1 MWSFSVY
8 FVAGGRQL
16 SRVQSLLRAPR
27 SETQIRDFDI
37 AIVGLG
43 YVGLPTAL
51 AFSAA
56 GSRVLGID
64 INEGRLAAIR
74 AGQVDLVESDR
85 LRLGAANATDNGW
98 MLSNDVE
105 LLSRARAVIVC
116 VPTPIDAHAVPD
128 LRALKGAC
136 AAVLDAVTP
145 GQLLMLTSTSYVG
158 CTRDLL
164 VQPLIERGFKPGIDI
179 HVAFS
184 PERIN
189 PADEAF
195 GHEEV
200 PRVVGGSTPECA
212 AEAAAMLGRYVDST
226 HTVDTLEI
234 AEASKLL
241 ENTFRAVNIA
251 FINEFASVCRELG
264 VPVTDV
270 IDAAATKPYGF
281 MPFRPGPG
289 VGGHCIPCDPHYLL
303 WQLRADRV
311 SSPILE
317 QAMTGLAHRPARVA
331 ARVNSMLAAAGIA
344 PDGASVVVLG
354 VAYKPNVA
362 DVRES
367 TAIEVIEILRKQG
380 MRVSF
385 VDSKVPSIRL
395 ADGVLLTASDI
406 RHHGDADLVLLHT
419 KHNDT
424 DLAWLQ
430 SHARVLD
437 ATYSLEPRAGLSLI

>member
-1 MWSFSVY
+1 M
-8 FVAGGRQL
+8 
-16 SRVQSLLRAPR
+16 LREPK
-27 SETQIRDFDI
+27 SEALGRDFDI

-51 AFSAA
+51 AFCAA

-64 INEGRLAAIR
+64 INEGRLDAIR
-74 AGQVDLVESDR
+74 SGHVDLVESDR
-85 LRLGAANATDNGW
+85 RRLATADSRGSHW
-98 MLSNDVE
+98 KISSDIT
-105 LLSRARAVIVC
+105 LLSRARAIIVC

-128 LRALKGAC
+128 LRALRGAC
-136 AAVLDAVTP
+136 ATVLDAVTP

-158 CTRDLL
+158 CTRDLI
-164 VQPLIERGFKPGIDI
+164 VEPLLARGLRPGIDV

-200 PRVVGGSTPECA
+200 PRVVGGSTPGCA

-226 HTVDTLEI
+226 HVVDTLEI

-241 ENTFRAVNIA
+241 ENSFRAVNIA

-303 WQLRADRV
+303 WQLRADRIAA
-311 SSPILE
+311 PILD
-317 QAMTGLAHRPARVA
+317 QAMTGLAHRPQHVA
-331 ARVNSMLAAAGIA
+331 SRVNAMLAEAGIV
-344 PDGASVVVLG
+344 PSGARVVVLG

-367 TAIEVIEILRKQG
+367 TAIDIIEILRKQG
-380 MRVSF
+380 TRVSF
-385 VDSKVPSIRL
+385 IDAKVPAIRL
-395 ADGVLLTASDI
+395 SDGELLEAAEPGVLE
-406 RHHGDADLVLLHT
+406 DADLVLLHT
-419 KHNDT
+419 KHGDANFSE
-424 DLAWLQ
+424 LQ
-430 SHARVLD
+430 VHPRVLD
-437 ATYSLEPRAGLSLI
+437 ATYTLEAREGLSLI

>member
-1 MWSFSVY
+1 M
-8 FVAGGRQL
+8 
-16 SRVQSLLRAPR
+16 SRVQSLLRKPR
-27 SETQIRDFDI
+27 SETPVRDFDI

-51 AFSAA
+51 AFCAA
-56 GSRVLGID
+56 GSKVLGID
-64 INEGRLAAIR
+64 ISEGRLAAIR
-74 AGQVDLVESDR
+74 SGQVDLVEGDR
-85 LRLGAANATDNGW
+85 LRLGAANATDDGW
-98 MLSNDVE
+98 TLSHDVS
-105 LLSRARAVIVC
+105 LLARARAVIVC

-136 AAVLDAVTP
+136 AAVIDAVTP

-158 CTRDLL
+158 CTKDLL
-164 VQPLIERGFKPGIDI
+164 VEPLIARGLQPGIDV

-195 GHEEV
+195 GHEDV
-200 PRVVGGSTPECA
+200 PRVVGGSTPACA
-212 AEAAAMLGRYVDST
+212 AEAAAMLGRYVNAT
-226 HTVDTLEI
+226 HVVDTLEI

-331 ARVNSMLAAAGIA
+331 ARVNSMLAADGIA
-344 PDGASVVVLG
+344 PFGASVVVFG

-367 TAIEVIEILRKQG
+367 TAIEVVEILRKQG

-395 ADGVLLTASDI
+395 SDGELLVASEASQQV
-406 RHHGDADLVLLHT
+406 DADLVVLHT
-419 KHNDT
+419 KHDDT
-424 DLAWLQ
+424 ELEWLQ
-430 SHARVLD
+430 GRPRVLD
-437 ATYSLEPRAGLSLI
+437 ATYTLEPRAGLSLI

>member
-1 MWSFSVY
+1 M
-8 FVAGGRQL
+8 
-16 SRVQSLLRAPR
+16 SREPSLLTAPR
-27 SETQIRDFDI
+27 SVQQTWDFDI

-51 AFSAA
+51 AFCAA
-56 GSRVLGID
+56 GARVLGID
-64 INEGRLAAIR
+64 TSESRLTAVR
-74 AGQVDLVESDR
+74 SGQADLVASDQ
-85 LRLGAANATDNGW
+85 LRLGAANATPDGKW
-98 MLSNDVE
+98 CLTSDATMLG
-105 LLSRARAVIVC
+105 RAKAVIVC

-128 LRALKGAC
+128 LRALTSAC
-136 AAVLDAVTP
+136 ASVLDAVVP
-145 GQLLMLTSTSYVG
+145 GQLVMLTSTSYVG

-164 VQPLIERGFKPGIDI
+164 AHPLVARGLQPGVDV

-200 PRVVGGSTPECA
+200 PRVVGGFTRACGELA
-212 AEAAAMLGRYVDST
+212 AETLGQYVDST
-226 HTVDTLEI
+226 HLVDTLEI
-234 AEASKLL
+234 AEATKLL

-251 FINEFASVCRELG
+251 FINEFASVCRELE

-311 SSPILE
+311 PAPILE
-317 QAMTGLAHRPARVA
+317 QAMTGLAQRPQRVA
-331 ARVNSMLAAAGIA
+331 ARASSMLAEAGIA
-344 PDGASVVVLG
+344 PSGAEVVVVG

-367 TAIEVIEILRKQG
+367 TALEIIELLRKQG
-380 MRVSF
+380 MRVSY
-385 VDSKVPSIRL
+385 VDSRVPSIRL
-395 ADGVLLTASDI
+395 ADGQVLTSRSD
-406 RHHGDADLVLLHT
+406 GDEAGADLVLLHT
-419 KHNDT
+419 KHDDT
-424 DLAWLQ
+424 DLGWLRG
-430 SHARVLD
+430 HPRVLD
-437 ATYSLEPRAGLSLI
+437 ATYSLNAHSGQTLI

>member
-1 MWSFSVY
+1 M
-8 FVAGGRQL
+8 
-16 SRVQSLLRAPR
+16 SRVDSLLVHTGFG
-27 SETQIRDFDI
+27 SQTWDFDI

-51 AFSAA
+51 AFCAA
-56 GSRVLGID
+56 GSRVLGVD
-64 INEGRLAAIR
+64 TNESRLDSVRSGR
-74 AGQVDLVESDR
+74 VDLVASDR
-85 LRLGAANATDNGW
+85 LRLGAANATGGGW
-98 MLSNDVE
+98 RLTSDLTMLG
-105 LLSRARAVIVC
+105 RARAIIVC
-116 VPTPIDAHAVPD
+116 VPTPIDAHSVPD
-128 LRALKGAC
+128 LRTLRAAC
-136 AAVLDAVTP
+136 SAVLDAVVP
-145 GQLLMLTSTSYVG
+145 GQLIILTSTSYVG

-164 VQPLIERGFKPGIDI
+164 VRPLIDRGFRPGVDI

-195 GHEEV
+195 VHEEV
-200 PRVVGGSTPECA
+200 PRVVGGFSIECG
-212 AEAAAMLGRYVDST
+212 EAAATTLGSYVDAT
-226 HTVDTLEI
+226 HLVETLEI

-311 SSPILE
+311 PAPILE
-317 QAMTGLAHRPARVA
+317 QAMTGLAQRPQQVAGRVS
-331 ARVNSMLAAAGIA
+331 SMLAEAGVVPSEA
-344 PDGASVVVLG
+344 HVVVLG

-367 TAIEVIEILRKQG
+367 TAIEIIDLLRKQG

-385 VDSKVPSIRL
+385 VDSRVPSIRL
-395 ADGVLLTASDI
+395 AGGEVLHSTSPDENQ
-406 RHHGDADLVLLHT
+406 GADLVLLHT
-419 KHNDT
+419 KHDDS
-424 DLAWLQ
+424 DLAWLRR
-430 SHARVLD
+430 HERVLD
-437 ATYSLEPRAGLSLI
+437 ATYSLDARSGQTLI

>member
-1 MWSFSVY
+1 M
-8 FVAGGRQL
+8 L
-16 SRVQSLLRAPR
+16 
-27 SETQIRDFDI
+27 
-37 AIVGLG
+37 GLG

-51 AFSAA
+51 AFCAA
-56 GSRVLGID
+56 GSRVLGVD
-64 INEGRLAAIR
+64 ISEGRLAAIR
-74 AGQVDLVESDR
+74 SGQVDLVESDR
-85 LRLGAANATDNGW
+85 RRLGVANATESAW
-98 MLSNDVE
+98 TLSNDIS
-105 LLSRARAVIVC
+105 LLARARAVIVC

-128 LRALKGAC
+128 LRALEGAC
-136 AAVLDAVTP
+136 AAMIEAATP

-164 VQPLIERGFKPGIDI
+164 VEPLLARGLQPGIDV

-184 PERIN
+184 SERIN

-200 PRVVGGSTPECA
+200 PRVVGGFTPECA
-212 AEAAAMLGRYVDST
+212 AEAAAMLGRYVDAT

-251 FINEFASVCRELG
+251 FINEFANVCRELG

-303 WQLRADRV
+303 WQLRANRV
-311 SSPILE
+311 ASPILE
-317 QAMTGLAHRPARVA
+317 QAMTGIAHRPRRVA
-331 ARVNSMLAAAGIA
+331 SRINSMLADAGVPPKSA
-344 PDGASVVVLG
+344 RVVVLG

-380 MRVSF
+380 TRVSF
-385 VDSKVPSIRL
+385 VDSRVPAIRL
-395 ADGVLLTASDI
+395 ADGEVLVASDEV
-406 RHHGDADLVLLHT
+406 HHADADLVLLHT
-419 KHNDT
+419 KHDDT
-424 DLAWLQ
+424 ELTWLER
-430 SHARVLD
+430 HPRVLD
-437 ATYSLEPRAGLSLI
+437 ATYTLEPRAGLSLI